1 MKKIKNLSIQA
12 DIKYNLEAMD
22 TNGQWCKF
30 LLTYDFE
37 GGESQNNMY
46 ILANGFGLNKICANS
61 NNCVDRNAFIDLE
74 VIEQHEEFK
83 LNSFIKDYVKKLIF
97 IAKTNKFALQAI
109 QKGDCK
115 IHYSK

>member
-37 GGESQNNMY
+37 EGESQNNMY

-61 NNCVDRNAFIDLE
+61 NNCVDRNAFMDLE

-83 LNSFIKDYVKKLIF
+83 LNSFIKDYVKKLNF
-97 IAKTNKFALQAI
+97 IARTNKFALQAI

-115 IHYSK
+115 VHYSK